1 MYVYFLRY
9 LERKDPTEMNGVESY
24 VLAMKKEENLAWL
37 PIRTSLYIEKVKELQ
52 ARKQTFDATKDGG
65 LDERSAAVVNLLR
78 DELRG
83 LGKQIQAVDKR
94 ISEIEDNIVDR
105 TWWTSIC
112 LTNGAKNE
120 TRDKRNR
127 E

>member
-1 MYVYFLRY
+1 MWMYVYFLRY

-24 VLAMKKEENLAWL
+24 VLAMKKEESLAWL

-105 TWWTSIC
+105 T
-112 LTNGAKNE
+112 
-120 TRDKRNR
+120 
-127 E
+127 

>member
-1 MYVYFLRY
+1 MWMYVYFLRY

-24 VLAMKKEENLAWL
+24 VLAMKKEESLAWL

-52 ARKQTFDATKDGG
+52 ARKQTCDATNDG

-105 TWWTSIC
+105 T
-112 LTNGAKNE
+112 
-120 TRDKRNR
+120 
-127 E
+127 

>member
-1 MYVYFLRY
+1 MWMYVYFLRY

-37 PIRTSLYIEKVKELQ
+37 PIRTSLYIEKVKELL
-52 ARKQTFDATKDGG
+52 AGKQTFDETKDG
-65 LDERSAAVVNLLR
+65 LDERSTMVVNLLR

-94 ISEIEDNIVDR
+94 ISEIENNIVDR
-105 TWWTSIC
+105 T
-112 LTNGAKNE
+112 
-120 TRDKRNR
+120 
-127 E
+127 